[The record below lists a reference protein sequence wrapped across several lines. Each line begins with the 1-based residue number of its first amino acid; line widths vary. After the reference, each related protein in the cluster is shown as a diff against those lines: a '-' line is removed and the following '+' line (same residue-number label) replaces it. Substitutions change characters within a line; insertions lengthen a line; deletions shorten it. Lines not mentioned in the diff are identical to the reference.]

1 VLIGPAMMVELVSDV
16 SGRVS
21 RISRK
26 AFGKLLHL
34 ARLHGWSPERIP
46 TQWPSAS
53 WETELILPHLG
64 PYLPGHVSR
73 TDADGLRRAL
83 TRAMATGDV
92 AADGTVGFAS
102 MTLSQ
107 VAREGGFKVRLK
119 PAEVGENRLVFAG
132 T

>member
-1 VLIGPAMMVELVSDV
+1 MMVELVSDV
-16 SGRVS
+16 SGRVN
-21 RISRK
+21 RINRK

-46 TQWPSAS
+46 SEWPSAS

-64 PYLPGHVSR
+64 PYLPGYVSR

-83 TRAMATGDV
+83 IRAMATGDV
-92 AADGTVGFAS
+92 AVEGTVGLAS

-107 VAREGGFKVRLK
+107 VVREGGFRVRLN
-119 PAEVGENRLVFAG
+119 PVEVGENRLVFAG
-132 T
+132 N